1 MKTLAMSLV
10 SKQARSRSR
19 AFALMALPCALA
31 GTIFLQAVPA
41 AAALKRV
48 IIIDSMEAGFP
59 PLLKEDAPE
68 RLEIAPAL
76 TVRRELGDSSRPL
89 PRERRA
95 ASRDRPL

>member
-1 MKTLAMSLV
+1 MRQWKVRPKHEQPLV
-10 SKQARSRSR
+10 LEERSPQD
-19 AFALMALPCALA
+19 LGA
-31 GTIFLQAVPA
+31 GEVRIRVH
-41 AAALKRV
+41 AAALKQV

-76 TVRRELGDSSRPL
+76 TVRRELGDSSGRL
-89 PRERRA
+89 LRERRA